1 MPTTLSSG
9 VALTHLAGGNSAL
22 ALAVTVASN
31 LLGILTIPFWVSRY
45 IAGGVGVSFP
55 TDQLFRSL
63 IVTLLIPLIIGKV
76 RPSFCFANFVD
87 NNRKLFSRMNAICLS
102 LHSMLFQSAS
112 SQVFQV
118 IIIVRTPK
126 EMALAVL
133 LVASQKTLPV
143 MVAVVEQLRGAF
155 GEPGLLVLPCVAAHL
170 NQIMIDSILVNVWL
184 RKSNNASSTGVKTA

>member
-1 MPTTLSSG
+1 MSDMSRDLRTLKLNYILIPVYRARYILLYANHC

-76 RPSFCFANFVD
+76 IRETFKGFTNFVD
-87 NNRKLFSRMNAICLS
+87 NNRKLFSRMNATCLS
-102 LHSMLFQSAS
+102 LVPWI
-112 SQVFQV
+112 QVS
-118 IIIVRTPK
+118 RSRS
-126 EMALAVL
+126 L
-133 LVASQKTLPV
+133 LLSV
-143 MVAVVEQLRGAF
+143 G
-155 GEPGLLVLPCVAAHL
+155 
-170 NQIMIDSILVNVWL
+170 MIHD
-184 RKSNNASSTGVKTA
+184 

>member
-9 VALTHLAGGNSAL
+9 VALTHLGGGNSAL

-76 RPSFCFANFVD
+76 RPSFCV
-87 NNRKLFSRMNAICLS
+87 SY
-102 LHSMLFQSAS
+102 
-112 SQVFQV
+112 
-118 IIIVRTPK
+118 
-126 EMALAVL
+126 L
-133 LVASQKTLPV
+133 L
-143 MVAVVEQLRGAF
+143 
-155 GEPGLLVLPCVAAHL
+155 LL
-170 NQIMIDSILVNVWL
+170 Q
-184 RKSNNASSTGVKTA
+184 